1 MKRILGTLL
10 LITAVGLAVED
21 FEVSFGR
28 GSSESFKI
36 IENPCY
42 VYALRF
48 PQDPKLLPGIF
59 NRALVS
65 SVAQMKKDFAGK
77 ANGFYNVRFLWQIVE
92 KELIVVQVCGD
103 AVRRE

>member
-10 LITAVGLAVED
+10 LTTAAGLAAED
-21 FEVSFGR
+21 FEVSFGE
-28 GSSESFKI
+28 GSSEKFRI

-42 VYALRF
+42 VYVLRF
-48 PQDPKLLPGIF
+48 PQDPKLLPGVF

-65 SVAQMKKDFAGK
+65 SVAQMKKDFSGK
-77 ANGFYNVRFLWQIVE
+77 ANGFYNLKFAWQIVG
-92 KELIVVQVCGD
+92 KDLIVVQVCGD